1 MIIKLNK
8 WLSKPL
14 KKLEPNI
21 DDHFE
26 DLINQASKNSKII
39 LELGGVSRPVLQKKK
54 SFRYVGID
62 IDDEFIHDN
71 FYDKF
76 YCQSVE
82 DELPEKGDLIFSK
95 YLMEHVKDVKT
106 SYENQLSALNSS
118 GKIIHL
124 YPLGYHP
131 FSLLNKLI
139 GNNLAR
145 KVIPL
150 IRKGSEGVTGYP
162 AFYSLGNAYSLER
175 FFKNQN
181 GIRVDFKY
189 HYGAVDYFSFFF
201 PLALII
207 SLFNQIAKILGAKI
221 LASNVLLVIQ
231 KDEKP

>member
-21 DDHFE
+21 DYHFK
-26 DLINQASKNSKII
+26 DLINQASTKSKTI
-39 LELGGVSRPVLQKKK
+39 LELGGVSRPVLEKNK
-54 SFRYVGID
+54 SYRYVGVD
-62 IDDEFIHDN
+62 IDDEFIQDN

-95 YLMEHVKDVKT
+95 YLMEHVKDVRT
-106 SYENQLSALNSS
+106 SYENQLSALNPS
-118 GKIIHL
+118 GRIIHL

-139 GNNLAR
+139 GNKFAR
-145 KVIPL
+145 KIIPI
-150 IRKGSEGVTGYP
+150 IRKGSESVTGYP

-175 FFKNQN
+175 FFKNRK
-181 GIRVDFKY
+181 GIKVEFKY

-201 PLALII
+201 PLALLI
-207 SLFNQIAKILGAKI
+207 SLFNQTAEILRAKLF
-221 LASNVLLVIQ
+221 ASNVIIVII
-231 KDEKP
+231 KED

>member
-21 DDHFE
+21 DNHFK
-26 DLINQASKNSKII
+26 DLINQASMNSKTI
-39 LELGGVSRPVLQKKK
+39 LELGGVSRPVLQKND
-54 SFRYVGID
+54 SYRYVGID
-62 IDDEFIHDN
+62 IDDEFVHDKY
-71 FYDKF
+71 YDGF

-82 DELPEKGDLIFSK
+82 DQLPEKGDLIFSK

-106 SYENQLSALNSS
+106 SYKNNLLALNH
-118 GKIIHL
+118 GGRMIHL

-131 FSLLNKLI
+131 FSLLNKLV
-139 GNNLAR
+139 GNKIAR

-162 AFYSLGNAYSLER
+162 AFYDLGNAYTLER
-175 FFKNQN
+175 FFKNQK
-181 GIRVDFKY
+181 GIKVEFKY

-201 PLALII
+201 PLALLI
-207 SLFNQIAKILGAKI
+207 SLFNQIAKTLRAK
-221 LASNVLLVIQ
+221 LFASNVLIVII
-231 KDEKP
+231 KED

>member
-1 MIIKLNK
+1 MIIKPNK

-21 DDHFE
+21 DNHFE
-26 DLINQASKNSKII
+26 DLINQASMSSKTI
-39 LELGGVSRPVLQKKK
+39 LELGGVSRPVLQKNK
-54 SFRYVGID
+54 SYRYVGVD

-95 YLMEHVKDVKT
+95 YLMEHVKDVKK
-106 SYENQLSALNSS
+106 SYNNQLSALKN
-118 GKIIHL
+118 GGMIIHL

-139 GNNLAR
+139 GNKFAR
-145 KVIPL
+145 KIIPIL
-150 IRKGSEGVTGYP
+150 RKGSARVTGYP

-175 FFKNQN
+175 FFKKQK

-189 HYGAVDYFSFFF
+189 HYGAVDYFTFFF

-207 SLFNQIAKILGAKI
+207 SLFNLAAKMLGAKI
-221 LASNVLLVIQ
+221 FASNVLLVIQ
-231 KDEKP
+231 KID

>member
-21 DDHFE
+21 DKHFE
-26 DLINQASKNSKII
+26 NLIHEASKSCNTI
-39 LELGGVSRPVLQKKK
+39 LELGGVSRPVLQKNE
-54 SFRYVGID
+54 SYRYIGID
-62 IDDEFIHDN
+62 IDDAFIHDD
-71 FYDKF
+71 FYDNF

-82 DELPEKGDLIFSK
+82 SHLPEKGDLIFSK

-106 SYENQLSALNSS
+106 SYENQIAALNPG
-118 GKIIHL
+118 GKMIHL

-139 GNNLAR
+139 GNKLAR
-145 KVIPL
+145 KIIPI

-162 AFYSLGNAYSLER
+162 AFYSLGNAYTLER
-175 FFKNQN
+175 FFKNQKD
-181 GIRVDFKY
+181 IKVEFTY
-189 HYGAVDYFSFFF
+189 HYGAVDYFTFFF

-207 SLFNQIAKILGAKI
+207 SLFNHTAKILGAKI
-221 LASNVLLVIQ
+221 FASNVLLIIQ
-231 KDEKP
+231 KED

>member
-1 MIIKLNK
+1 MIIRLNK

-21 DDHFE
+21 DNHFE
-26 DLINQASKNSKII
+26 YLINQASMNSKTI
-39 LELGGVSRPVLQKKK
+39 LELGGVSRPVLEKNK
-54 SFRYVGID
+54 SYRYVGVD

-95 YLMEHVKDVKT
+95 YLMEHVKDVRT
-106 SYENQLSALNSS
+106 SYENQLSALNPS
-118 GKIIHL
+118 GRIIHL

-139 GNNLAR
+139 GNKFAR

-162 AFYSLGNAYSLER
+162 AFYSLGNAYTLER

-181 GIRVDFKY
+181 DIKVEFKY
-189 HYGAVDYFSFFF
+189 HYGAVDYFTFFF

-207 SLFNQIAKILGAKI
+207 SLFNNIAKTLGAKI
-221 LASNVLLVIQ
+221 FASNVLLIIQ
-231 KDEKP
+231 KED